1 MVELNYVT
9 DSALAVALNDLRLP
23 RDLCRLSEKEPQVLI
38 KVHSLCC
45 DVGTQTQRLGLIY
58 V

>member
-23 RDLCRLSEKEPQVLI
+23 RDLCRLSEKEPQVLL

-45 DVGTQTQRLGLIY
+45 VGTQTQRLGLIY